1 MGVGVCAHAAAIHGK
16 YVYIE
21 ALGPGR
27 MLSLCRVE
35 VWGTDYDAWAEA
47 GSNEDKWLYGAEPDW
62 HHNGVEP
69 HFFKKLVNCACV
81 CMTCV
86 SMQVCVCVCEM
97 RMYVRVYVIVDLL

>member
-1 MGVGVCAHAAAIHGK
+1 MCVCVGVCVCVWCVSVSVSVSVSVRARAHAAAIHGK

-21 ALGPGR
+21 SLGPGR

-35 VWGTDYDAWAEA
+35 VWGTEYDAWAEA

-69 HFFKKLVNCACV
+69 QFFFFN
-81 CMTCV
+81 
-86 SMQVCVCVCEM
+86 
-97 RMYVRVYVIVDLL
+97 